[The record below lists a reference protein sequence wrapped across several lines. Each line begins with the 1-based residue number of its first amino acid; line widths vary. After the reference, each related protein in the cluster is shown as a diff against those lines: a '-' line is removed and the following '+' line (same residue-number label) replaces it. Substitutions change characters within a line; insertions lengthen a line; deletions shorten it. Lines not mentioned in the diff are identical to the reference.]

1 MGEVS
6 LSAKSKFPLGDEAPL
21 NAKLLVAFSPVF
33 MLVVV
38 IAVRG
43 GVNNILGVLV
53 NELNAMAYY
62 SIALLIL
69 NIASAI
75 ASPLAGSLGDIFGRK
90 RVAIWSLIPFTLS
103 LVLCGV
109 AHNTAVLLVAF
120 FLLGF
125 TYALCQSIVA
135 TMIADVVS
143 GKARAQLLGWRHSA
157 GQAAIMLGPVLLG
170 LLSDHLNAR
179 TTFLVIAPIGLVSL
193 LLIIFLFPDIR
204 YHSGNTKIDWA
215 GTIFLTLAMG
225 PITFLLS
232 MGGEQIPWMSAQSFV
247 MAAVSVA
254 SIFLFVRAERRAS
267 NPIISPELFQY
278 RGFAPVLIYKGLMNT
293 SGSLTTSYLVLFAQT
308 IIGFSATQTGAFSMA
323 RIASIVCSIFVGQW
337 IGQKKM
343 YRGSFLISSLLTI
356 VAIAILITIN
366 QNSTFV
372 IIFAAL
378 ILTYAGISFGTVPCS
393 LLPAIILPAEQR
405 GVGLGAVWFAENVA
419 TTVSTAVYALV
430 INLCGGDIV
439 NSYKYLVLTFLGFT
453 AIRLIM
459 QFTSFGELKKI
470 EKNLES
476 A

>member
-1 MGEVS
+1 
-6 LSAKSKFPLGDEAPL
+6 
-21 NAKLLVAFSPVF
+21 
-33 MLVVV
+33 
-38 IAVRG
+38 
-43 GVNNILGVLV
+43 
-53 NELNAMAYY
+53 
-62 SIALLIL
+62 
-69 NIASAI
+69 
-75 ASPLAGSLGDIFGRK
+75 
-90 RVAIWSLIPFTLS
+90 
-103 LVLCGV
+103 
-109 AHNTAVLLVAF
+109 
-120 FLLGF
+120 
-125 TYALCQSIVA
+125 
-135 TMIADVVS
+135 
-143 GKARAQLLGWRHSA
+143 
-157 GQAAIMLGPVLLG
+157 MLGPVLLG

-232 MGGEQIPWMSAQSFV
+232 MGGEQIPWVSAQSFV

-459 QFTSFGELKKI
+459 QFTSFGGLKKI
-470 EKNLES
+470 YMLKDKNCRFMGDAVSE
-476 A
+476 

>member
-1 MGEVS
+1 
-6 LSAKSKFPLGDEAPL
+6 
-21 NAKLLVAFSPVF
+21 
-33 MLVVV
+33 
-38 IAVRG
+38 
-43 GVNNILGVLV
+43 
-53 NELNAMAYY
+53 
-62 SIALLIL
+62 
-69 NIASAI
+69 
-75 ASPLAGSLGDIFGRK
+75 
-90 RVAIWSLIPFTLS
+90 
-103 LVLCGV
+103 
-109 AHNTAVLLVAF
+109 
-120 FLLGF
+120 
-125 TYALCQSIVA
+125 
-135 TMIADVVS
+135 
-143 GKARAQLLGWRHSA
+143 
-157 GQAAIMLGPVLLG
+157 
-170 LLSDHLNAR
+170 
-179 TTFLVIAPIGLVSL
+179 
-193 LLIIFLFPDIR
+193 
-204 YHSGNTKIDWA
+204 
-215 GTIFLTLAMG
+215 
-225 PITFLLS
+225 
-232 MGGEQIPWMSAQSFV
+232 
-247 MAAVSVA
+247 
-254 SIFLFVRAERRAS
+254 
-267 NPIISPELFQY
+267 
-278 RGFAPVLIYKGLMNT
+278 MNT

-459 QFTSFGELKKI
+459 QFTSFGGLKKI